1 MHHMDGHFG
10 DVMLT
15 VRGIYSTTIIAI
27 SRSLCYVVYYVT
39 LVVRCDVDFKKKIN
53 TTTGC

>member
-1 MHHMDGHFG
+1 MDGHFG

-15 VRGIYSTTIIAI
+15 VRGICSTTIIAI
-27 SRSLCYVVYYVT
+27 SRSLCYVVYYVI

-53 TTTGC
+53 STTGC